1 MSTLQI
7 GCWRPT
13 RGLGDRLPP
22 PQEGAG
28 EGKAQVKKEGR
39 VFRHSGPKDNGQKG
53 RDGQGRRV
61 HPSYLEIDEEEK
73 DYRGR
78 KTGTPTET
86 RSTAKDR
93 LGRRGP
99 ANDLYELQEGEP
111 IEQLDSGLYLGSS
124 RGRYLD
130 RNRE

>member
-1 MSTLQI
+1 MPAMQ
-7 GCWRPT
+7 RPT

-28 EGKAQVKKEGR
+28 ERKAQVEKEGR
-39 VFRHSGPKDNGQKG
+39 VFRYSGPKDNGQKG
-53 RDGQGRRV
+53 RGGQGRRV
-61 HPSYLEIDEEEK
+61 HPSYLETDEEEK

-78 KTGTPTET
+78 GTGTPTEA

-93 LGRRGP
+93 LGRRGL
-99 ANDLYELQEGEP
+99 ANDLYGLQEGEP
-111 IEQLDSGLYLGSS
+111 IEQLGSGPDLGSG
-124 RGRYLD
+124 RRRYLD